1 MEQSRTFFVTSVCWG
16 RRSVFQVDANVEL
29 FLQVLFEQRELAR
42 SAIHEFVV
50 MPEHFHAL
58 LTPTSKVSLEKL
70 MQYIKGGFSFRYG
83 KGKSAKV
90 QIWQQGFTNHH
101 VQSAVDYAKHREYI
115 RMNPVRR
122 GLVLEPEEFRW
133 SSANPRF
140 ECDPMP
146 QGLKPVAKNAAISP
160 A

>member
-16 RRSVFQVDANVEL
+16 RRSVFQVDASVEL
-29 FLQVLFEQRELAR
+29 FLEVLFEQRKQERAE
-42 SAIHEFVV
+42 IHEFVV

-58 LTPTSKVSLEKL
+58 LSPTTKVSLERL

-83 KGKSAKV
+83 KEKKSKTAV
-90 QIWQQGFTNHH
+90 WQQGFTSHH
-101 VQSAVDYAKHREYI
+101 VRSAADYEKHSEYI

-122 GLVLEPEEFRW
+122 GLVLEPQEFLW

-140 ECDPMP
+140 KCDAMP
-146 QGLKPVAKNAAISP
+146 PGLKPII
-160 A
+160 